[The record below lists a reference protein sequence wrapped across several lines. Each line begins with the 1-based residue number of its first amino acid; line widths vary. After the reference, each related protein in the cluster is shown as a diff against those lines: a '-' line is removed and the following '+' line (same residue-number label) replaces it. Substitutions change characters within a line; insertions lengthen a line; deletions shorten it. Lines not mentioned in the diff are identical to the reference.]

1 MSKTKW
7 PTTWAGFMCSCGF
20 ILEMVETKDDFLS
33 FRNCESGN
41 IGHYSGIVKP
51 LTAFAAEMYA
61 IAKAA
66 SLIYFRELTEG
77 E

>member
-1 MSKTKW
+1 
-7 PTTWAGFMCSCGF
+7 
-20 ILEMVETKDDFLS
+20 MVETKDDFLS